1 MLASSSPRRISLLKL
16 LAPEF
21 AIVAPGGDEG
31 EILSPADLLRA
42 ARLKAADVR
51 ARSPGGIVIGAD
63 TGVFRDGRWYGK
75 PRDLDEARATLRA
88 LSGGWHSVFTGL
100 VVLAGDAGR
109 EDLVETRVL
118 FKALAEEEI
127 SWYLAHED
135 VRDKAGAY
143 AIQGR
148 GALFVDRIEGDFFNV
163 MGLPVSILYRRLRE
177 IGWRPGEGGT
187 WPNRP
192 TSV

>member
-1 MLASSSPRRISLLKL
+1 M
-16 LAPEF
+16 
-21 AIVAPGGDEG
+21 
-31 EILSPADLLRA
+31 
-42 ARLKAADVR
+42 
-51 ARSPGGIVIGAD
+51 
-63 TGVFRDGRWYGK
+63 
-75 PRDLDEARATLRA
+75 
-88 LSGGWHSVFTGL
+88 FTGL

-148 GALFVDRIEGDFFNV
+148 GALFVNRIEGDFFNV

-177 IGWRPGEGGT
+177 LGWQPREGGS